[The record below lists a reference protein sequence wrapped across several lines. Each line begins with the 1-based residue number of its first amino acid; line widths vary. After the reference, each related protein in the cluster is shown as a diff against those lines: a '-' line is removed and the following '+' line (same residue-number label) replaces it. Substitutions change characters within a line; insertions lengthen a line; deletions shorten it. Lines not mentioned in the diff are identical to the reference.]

1 VVAPAAPLP
10 LSRILR
16 YDPAGTRALIAQG
29 EADARAILDRLE
41 G

>member
-1 VVAPAAPLP
+1 VAPTAPLP

-29 EADARAILDRLE
+29 EADAQRILDRLE